1 MRGLLLV
8 VLLGTQAAPAQTA
21 QEEVKGS
28 IAGVVISVA
37 TNEPIE
43 GASIRLDSETDLE
56 PAVTGPDGK
65 FVFTGLKPGE
75 YNVSIRAN
83 GYVRMQYGQ
92 KTFPGVGSKVPLN
105 AGEALK
111 GIIVRM
117 TPTATVTGRVR
128 DAETRQPITGVLV
141 QLIRF
146 EYDYVGQRRRVEY
159 GLTRTN
165 DRGEYRLYF
174 VTPGRYYVQVSGQ
187 VIRTF
192 WMPERNPNVIVADYP
207 TVYYPGV
214 RNDSEA
220 MIVDVKPGADVSGI
234 DVSVGKPQDTFRIRG
249 RVLDATTGQPPA
261 HAQIDLMKGFDRRWE
276 RSGAVATY
284 RADGSFELT
293 PVPAGSYRI
302 SVAESGYPAS
312 LTPVDVSS
320 DIEGL
325 VVSPTV
331 GVPVTARVRF
341 EGREVSETELKELR
355 ISLISM
361 DGFFFRIAEVVK
373 DVEATL
379 LFERMPPGEYRV
391 LTWSPGLYIKEA
403 GFGGLDVLHNT
414 FQIADREANTLNIV
428 ISSNVAAVE
437 GAVTNARLEPVANSL
452 VVLVPDNWDRFNL
465 FRTARTDRG
474 TAITLSEMSKQVLT
488 LTVIPVNN

>member
-1 MRGLLLV
+1 
-8 VLLGTQAAPAQTA
+8 
-21 QEEVKGS
+21 
-28 IAGVVISVA
+28 
-37 TNEPIE
+37 
-43 GASIRLDSETDLE
+43 
-56 PAVTGPDGK
+56 
-65 FVFTGLKPGE
+65 
-75 YNVSIRAN
+75 
-83 GYVRMQYGQ
+83 
-92 KTFPGVGSKVPLN
+92 
-105 AGEALK
+105 
-111 GIIVRM
+111 
-117 TPTATVTGRVR
+117 
-128 DAETRQPITGVLV
+128 
-141 QLIRF
+141 
-146 EYDYVGQRRRVEY
+146 
-159 GLTRTN
+159 
-165 DRGEYRLYF
+165 
-174 VTPGRYYVQVSGQ
+174 
-187 VIRTF
+187 
-192 WMPERNPNVIVADYP
+192 
-207 TVYYPGV
+207 
-214 RNDSEA
+214 
-220 MIVDVKPGADVSGI
+220 
-234 DVSVGKPQDTFRIRG
+234 
-249 RVLDATTGQPPA
+249 
-261 HAQIDLMKGFDRRWE
+261 MKGFDRRWE

-465 FRTARTDRG
+465 FRTARTDRDGHFNFPSVPPGNYKAVAWEALEPYAYFDPELLRRVEQKG